1 MTTESTHPAGAA
13 PSSPAIVVRRVSGR
27 DTDVTGPIRCAC
39 YAALSELTA
48 SPHDIDSRESLREK
62 IGVAA
67 TLKYGAGLNAVLSE
81 FVDTDLDTLKKEYSG
96 LFEVGSDGPPVPIR
110 EDLQTGQRSGTREE
124 LVRFYNFFNYA
135 LEEKFAW
142 APDHLSVQLE
152 FMHVLCFREA
162 STGDERLSYQLAQA
176 DFTERHL
183 IKWVPRL
190 LQGVETISPGSLYA
204 RIIGTLNEF
213 LASDFAW
220 QNGTIFASDK
230 DSQQGEPGLEGP
242 VTE

>member
-1 MTTESTHPAGAA
+1 MTTKTAHPEESAT
-13 PSSPAIVVRRVSGR
+13 RRRSVSGR
-27 DTDVTGPIRCAC
+27 DVAVTGPIRCAC

-48 SPHDIDSRESLREK
+48 SPHEMDPRESLREK
-62 IGVAA
+62 IGIAA
-67 TLKYGAGLNAVLSE
+67 NLPYG
-81 FVDTDLDTLKKEYSG
+81 TDLDQIMSELVESDIDALKKEYSG
-96 LFEVGSDGPPVPIR
+96 LFEVGSNGPPVPIR

-162 STGDERLSYQLAQA
+162 SEETERLSYQLAQA
-176 DFTERHL
+176 DFCARHL

-190 LQGVETISPGSLYA
+190 LDGVESVAPGSLYA
-204 RIIGTLNEF
+204 RVIRTLNEF
-213 LASDFAW
+213 LTSDAAW
-220 QNGTIFASDK
+220 QNGTISVEEE
-230 DSQQGEPGLEGP
+230 SNEQG
-242 VTE
+242 

>member
-1 MTTESTHPAGAA
+1 MTTEATHQSGDA
-13 PSSPAIVVRRVSGR
+13 PSSPAIVLRRVSGR

-39 YAALSELTA
+39 YAVLSELTA

-67 TLKYGAGLNAVLSE
+67 RLNYGAGLDAVLSE
-81 FVDTDLDTLKKEYSG
+81 FVDTDLDTLKREYSG
-96 LFEVGSDGPPVPIR
+96 LFEVGSDGPPVPVR
-110 EDLQTGQRSGTREE
+110 EGLQTGQRAGTREE

-162 STGDERLSYQLAQA
+162 SNEDERLSYQLAQA

-190 LQGVETISPGSLYA
+190 LDGVRTISPGSLYA
-204 RIIGTLNEF
+204 RIIDTLNAF
-213 LASDFAW
+213 LASDYAW
-220 QNGTIFASDK
+220 QNGTIFTK
-230 DSQQGEPGLEGP
+230 EEGNEQGLDGP
-242 VTE
+242 E

>member
-1 MTTESTHPAGAA
+1 MTSEPDPQIEVAKRSRH
-13 PSSPAIVVRRVSGR
+13 VSGR
-27 DTDVTGPIRCAC
+27 DIDVTGPIRCAC
-39 YAALSELTA
+39 YAVLSELTA
-48 SPHDIDSRESLREK
+48 SPHDIDPRSSLRDK
-62 IGVAA
+62 TGIAA
-67 TLKYGAGLNAVLSE
+67 NLSYGQNLDALLSE
-81 FVDTDLDTLKKEYSG
+81 FIEADLDQLKKEYSG

-124 LVRFYNFFNYA
+124 LVRFYNYFNYA

-162 STGDERLSYQLAQA
+162 SDEGERLSYQLAQA

-190 LQGVETISPGSLYA
+190 LDGVQSISPGSLYA
-204 RIIGTLNEF
+204 RVIETLNEF
-213 LASDFAW
+213 LASDYAW
-220 QNGTIFASDK
+220 QNGTISAK
-230 DSQQGEPGLEGP
+230 EEGN
-242 VTE
+242 EHG

>member
-1 MTTESTHPAGAA
+1 MAEAPRQTDAA
-13 PSSPAIVVRRVSGR
+13 ARLRRVSGR
-27 DTDVTGPIRCAC
+27 EVEQTGPVRCAC

-48 SPHDIDSRESLREK
+48 SPHDIDPRASLRDK

-67 TLKYGAGLNAVLSE
+67 SLSYGAGLDTLLSE
-81 FVDTDLDTLKKEYSG
+81 FVEADLDTLKKEYSG

-124 LVRFYNFFNYA
+124 LVRFYNYFNYA
-135 LEEKFAW
+135 LEEKYAW

-162 STGDERLSYQLAQA
+162 SGEDEILSYQLAQA

-190 LQGVETISPGSLYA
+190 LDGVESISPGSLYA
-204 RIIGTLNEF
+204 RVIKTVNEF
-213 LASDFAW
+213 LAGDFAW
-220 QNGTIFASDK
+220 QKGTISAP
-230 DSQQGEPGLEGP
+230 EEGN
-242 VTE
+242 EHG